1 MSCGRLN
8 FKFSAHYHM
17 RRVQILD
24 KNPLARCIRLVY
36 DFLMNT
42 YCLRTTRFPG
52 TRPKLCFVEGWGCY
66 CQRTTR
72 FPGTRPKLCFVEGW
86 GCYCQRTTRFPGT
99 HPKLCFVEG
108 WGSYLPQHFLY
119 FLPLPQGQGSFLP
132 GFFSTRTVFE
142 RLNSFTISILFSSV
156 STPSHCCR
164 LNK

>member
-42 YCLRTTRFPG
+42 YCL
-52 TRPKLCFVEGWGCY
+52 
-66 CQRTTR
+66 RTTR